1 MWAVADKLRAKVGVA
16 RGEGPIVP
24 AGGED
29 SVDAPGEAQA
39 TDPRDSAESPQEVIM
54 KLSAGD
60 MVRIGPQ
67 LVADFLLPV
76 IVVVF
81 VRDPRNMLRYLAGQ
95 YGILEPIGREQVPPD
110 YATGLADVIFRGGIA
125 AGVVAL
131 IVTGGIYGACKNYYG
146 FTLFRERTAYR
157 TRGGLFSLREVVV
170 QSTKIQQ
177 VKLSQ
182 NLVARC
188 FRRFRLSIHPA
199 SDEVE
204 VLVVPLLGA
213 RMAEALRTEVFGR
226 EGGGLT
232 LLPRNRALVRV
243 SPQYIR
249 ARALKIGIAP
259 ALAGPA
265 LGLPIAGPSPG
276 WAEFSVIWILACLFV
291 SGLIALQ
298 SWRRLGYVHDDD
310 GIAIRSGFVE
320 CTVDAF
326 LFRKAQSVK
335 VTQSPLQRRRGLAT
349 LEVELASEVP
359 KVPYIDHRLACQLRD
374 YILYKAESSHRP
386 WH

>member
-1 MWAVADKLRAKVGVA
+1 MRRSPTSFGQRSVWPGGRGRPGRRLERIPRTTQAKHG
-16 RGEGPIVP
+16 R
-24 AGGED
+24 
-29 SVDAPGEAQA
+29 Q
-39 TDPRDSAESPQEVIM
+39 TR
-54 KLSAGD
+54 
-60 MVRIGPQ
+60 
-67 LVADFLLPV
+67 
-76 IVVVF
+76 
-81 VRDPRNMLRYLAGQ
+81 RNVLRYVAGQ

-110 YATGLADVIFRGGIA
+110 YATDLADLIFRGGIA

-177 VKLSQ
+177 LKLSQ

-226 EGGGLT
+226 EGRGLT
-232 LLPRNRALVRV
+232 LLPRNRAMVRV

-265 LGLPIAGPSPG
+265 LGLPIAGPALGLPIAGPSPG
-276 WAEFSVIWILACLFV
+276 WAEFSVIWILACLFL

-320 CTVDAF
+320 CKVDAF

-335 VTQSPLQRRRGLAT
+335 MTQSPPQRRRGLAT
-349 LEVELASEVP
+349 LEVELASEVL

-374 YILYKAESSHRP
+374 YILFKAESSHRP